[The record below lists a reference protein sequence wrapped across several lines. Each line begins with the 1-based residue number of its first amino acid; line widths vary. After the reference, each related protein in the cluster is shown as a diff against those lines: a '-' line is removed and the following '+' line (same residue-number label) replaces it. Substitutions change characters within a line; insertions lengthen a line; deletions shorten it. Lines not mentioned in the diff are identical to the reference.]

1 MKLLDSPPIVEQS
14 MKQVQNRQDPQCMR
28 LRNVIPIESQ
38 HMGSLTEKFISSFRT
53 CGLKACSSAP
63 GPDLTRVKNEHKP
76 LTLIYQAYI
85 GIKYYPSD
93 PTIIADE
100 QTRYQIFMQVRNDL
114 ISGRMQVDENLFIT
128 LCGLILQS
136 DCGDYGSDRLGSNYI
151 KQLLKLPNLSEQLEK
166 RIKAK
171 HEDCRCRQPALV
183 EYQLLDKVKQLP
195 TYGQI
200 RFHVKETISNTSCL
214 LCLGPTGVNIE
225 DSRKNLIQFLWQQI
239 TGFGH
244 KHKQILIKIL
254 NEGTRFTYRC
264 SVDTSEMCNSLLRTC
279 KNYLNF
285 YRNEISQ
292 RIMDEPHQSMMN
304 TNIVQS
310 VGYNNSSLDNNQSSF
325 TGNEPNLLHES
336 KYSAHVTDPVRLVPS
351 INETDNCKSNHNVRP
366 FHSSLIGFSPGCE
379 MKSLI
384 PFNTNTTHAFMCSTD
399 SHNSQYHHRHHHHHP
414 HYCCD
419 SNTSDPY
426 YHHYYQYSPVPVN
439 PYHVRGTSGVF
450 HRPRGCETVTDIGD
464 HPHIFANRRSHCP
477 SYNHTRWIVNDTNE
491 LKLKHRRRSFP
502 KTKYYFIEEDLNENQ
517 LFQDHHSF
525 TPASYPDDSQ
535 SHQSRSNSLARSSVC
550 REFHQ
555 LDALPTDSLFKSSSQ
570 GRPTG
575 NVLKRNHR
583 ILPRPVSRL
592 DRYPEHCSSLTTT
605 ESQETIENHENC
617 DDTLHNA
624 NVDNIYNDNNTILLK
639 KFNKSIKNTIDKSK
653 ANRVIEV
660 SVAQLPSTSNSV
672 TNRNESSIETR
683 GLIQVCSNEPGQ
695 QNNVLCNSS
704 RGYPV
709 NSSKRYMN
717 GKSVVSSS
725 PRPSTSIGR
734 SNLYSDACE
743 SRNAPDNQSDSY
755 CFLVRNKISKEDID
769 DGYRGHHQHHQS
781 NVYSAQEERE
791 VEEGDNEESTNN
803 NVNNNAYV
811 DEDNDENLKGLTDVE
826 HDLFNIHQYAT
837 TTNTTSTP
845 PDTSFCSSLMYC
857 AEDSQTPSLLKNS
870 DINSELCESF
880 STSLIEFQLPP
891 TPNSSNNQDRITA
904 NERVEEYN
912 SDSNLPS
919 PPSNDFLYQLRKC
932 KLDNEKHSLTTNLED
947 VNCHL
952 TTIENISNDTGFSS
966 RSENKRSR
974 RLPLLP
980 YERSAQM
987 PVDVDRQITVPTVT
1001 STAMVKATMSPISV
1015 KPVRT
1020 ESLKT
1025 SRPKMTPFLSPTP
1038 SPRMSKIIGSH
1049 QQKLPFTD
1057 PSQEVNKLEAISH
1070 PEEVSECD
1078 LV

>member
-1 MKLLDSPPIVEQS
+1 
-14 MKQVQNRQDPQCMR
+14 
-28 LRNVIPIESQ
+28 
-38 HMGSLTEKFISSFRT
+38 MGSLTEKFISSFRT
-53 CGLKACSSAP
+53 CGLNACSSASRA
-63 GPDLTRVKNEHKP
+63 DLTYIKNAHKP

-85 GIKYYPSD
+85 GIKYYPPD
-93 PTIIADE
+93 PTIIPDE

-151 KQLLKLPNLSEQLEK
+151 KQLLKLPNLSEQLEE

-183 EYQLLDKVKQLP
+183 EYQLLDKVKHLP

-200 RFHVKETISNTSCL
+200 RFHVKVSFLVLFSKIV
-214 LCLGPTGVNIE
+214 LCF
-225 DSRKNLIQFLWQQI
+225 LIFRQQI
-239 TGFGH
+239 AGFGH

-254 NEGTRFTYRC
+254 NEGIRFTYRC
-264 SVDTSEMCNSLLRTC
+264 SVETSEMCNSLLQTC

-292 RIMDEPHQSMMN
+292 RIINEPHQSLMN

-336 KYSAHVTDPVRLVPS
+336 KYSVHVTDPVQLVPS
-351 INETDNCKSNHNVRP
+351 INETDNCKSNHNIRP
-366 FHSSLIGFSPGCE
+366 LHSSLIGFSPGCH

-384 PFNTNTTHAFMCSTD
+384 PSNTSTTHALLCSTD
-399 SHNSQYHHRHHHHHP
+399 SHNSQHHHRHHHP
-414 HYCCD
+414 HYCFD
-419 SNTSDPY
+419 SNVSDPY
-426 YHHYYQYSPVPVN
+426 YHHYYQYTSVPVN
-439 PYHVRGTSGVF
+439 PYHVRGTGGVF

-517 LFQDHHSF
+517 LFQDHPSF
-525 TPASYPDDSQ
+525 SSALYPDDYQ
-535 SHQSRSNSLARSSVC
+535 SYQSRSNSMARSSIC

-555 LDALPTDSLFKSSSQ
+555 LDTLPTNSPFKSSSQ
-570 GRPTG
+570 GRPTS

-592 DRYPEHCSSLTTT
+592 DRYPEHCSSPTTT
-605 ESQETIENHENC
+605 ESQETIENHDDC
-617 DDTLHNA
+617 HDTLHDA
-624 NVDNIYNDNNTILLK
+624 NVDNIYNDNNTVLRK
-639 KFNKSIKNTIDKSK
+639 KSNKLIKNTIDKGK
-653 ANRVIEV
+653 ANRVIVV
-660 SVAQLPSTSNSV
+660 SVAQPYSTSNNL
-672 TNRNESSIETR
+672 TNRNESDIETR
-683 GLIQVCSNEPGQ
+683 GLIQMCLNESGPH
-695 QNNVLCNSS
+695 NNVLCNSA
-704 RGYPV
+704 RGYRV
-709 NSSKRYMN
+709 NSSKKYMN

-734 SNLYSDACE
+734 SNLYSNTCE
-743 SRNAPDNQSDSY
+743 SSSAPDNQSDSH
-755 CFLVRNKISKEDID
+755 CFLARNKINKEDND
-769 DGYRGHHQHHQS
+769 DGYQQS

-791 VEEGDNEESTNN
+791 VQEGDNEESTNN
-803 NVNNNAYV
+803 DVNNNAYI
-811 DEDNDENLKGLTDVE
+811 DEDNDENLKGLTDIE
-826 HDLFNIHQYAT
+826 HDLFNMHQYAT

-857 AEDSQTPSLLKNS
+857 AEESQTPSLLKNS

-891 TPNSSNNQDRITA
+891 TPNSNNNQERITA
-904 NERVEEYN
+904 NERIEEYN

-932 KLDNEKHSLTTNLED
+932 KLDNEKQSLVKNLED

-980 YERSAQM
+980 YERSVQM
-987 PVDVDRQITVPTVT
+987 PVDVGRQITVPTVT
-1001 STAMVKATMSPISV
+1001 STAMVKTTTSSISV
-1015 KPVRT
+1015 RPVRT

-1038 SPRMSKIIGSH
+1038 SPRMSRIIGSH
-1049 QQKLPFTD
+1049 QQKLPCTD
-1057 PSQEVNKLEAISH
+1057 PSQEVNKLEMISH